1 MRGSILRARLAG
13 YWLHFACVF
22 PAVEALIEIATY
34 RPFQLRIRQEASSA
48 LQNLT
53 KENIS
58 ALGQI
63 GDSRAVEVL
72 IKLLIYS
79 RIKQEAVIALQQL
92 TKENIGINT
101 SAWEVW
107 WKDHKKE
114 YSAD

>member
-1 MRGSILRARLAG
+1 
-13 YWLHFACVF
+13 
-22 PAVEALIEIATY
+22 
-34 RPFQLRIRQEASSA
+34 
-48 LQNLT
+48 
-53 KENIS
+53 
-58 ALGQI
+58 
-63 GDSRAVEVL
+63 VEVL